1 MADGDFTKHDFDV
14 VFQKKFKEMTDNK
27 APVSATIA
35 FVLGGQPGAGKT
47 GLQEIM
53 KEKCNGN
60 LIILNGDE
68 FRELHPDFDKLQEK
82 YGKDSVDYTGKF
94 SGQMTEALIN
104 KLKSEHYNVLVEGTL
119 RTSEVPLKT
128 CADFKAAGYD
138 VVLGV
143 IAVKPQISFL
153 STVLRYEKMI
163 AAGKTPRATAKDKH
177 DYVVEHI
184 PDNLQQIYDSKLFD
198 NILIYNRNGEC
209 LYDMSQTTNLSPS
222 TIIQEVFSG
231 VWTEQELSQFKSIGK
246 ATEQLME
253 LRNAPELTNFKQ
265 NIFNEEIISSFTKK
279 KTEITDPFF
288 IEVKGI
294 NKSEIK
300 KKLDEHNIPNDP
312 RTIKEGRVIVKI
324 DRSDKEKA
332 KELLNALAA
341 PKIKL

>member
-1 MADGDFTKHDFDV
+1 MADGDFLKHDFDV
-14 VFQKKFKEMTDNK
+14 VFQKKFKEMIENK
-27 APVSATIA
+27 VPASATIA

-104 KLKSEHYNVLVEGTL
+104 KLKAEHYNVLVEGTL

-128 CADFKAAGYD
+128 CADFKTAGYN
-138 VVLGV
+138 VILGV

-177 DYVVEHI
+177 DYVVAHI
-184 PDNLQQIYDSKLFD
+184 PENLQKIYDSKLFD
-198 NILIYNRNGEC
+198 NILIYNRNADC
-209 LYDMSQTTNLSPS
+209 LYDMTQTPMLSPS
-222 TIIQEVFSG
+222 SIIQEVFSG
-231 VWTEQELSQFKSIGK
+231 TWTEQELSQFKSIGQV
-246 ATEQLME
+246 TEQLME
-253 LRNAPELTNFKQ
+253 LRNAPELTDFKK
-265 NIFNEEIISSFTKK
+265 NIFNEEIISSFPKK
-279 KTEITDPFF
+279 KTEIITPFF

-294 NKSEIK
+294 DKSEVK
-300 KKLDEHNIPNDP
+300 KMLDEHNIPNDP
-312 RTIKEGRVIVKI
+312 RKIKDGRIIVKI

-332 KELLNALAA
+332 KELLDALTA
-341 PKIKL
+341 PKINL